1 MLVPKTE
8 SAHAIARCLAR
19 VGAVTRRYLA
29 RAVAIGTSKIKPK
42 PKRPTASYRHLA
54 RAQHIAG
61 IGSFEFDVATGE
73 IEWSEENY
81 AIFGVEEDDRPLSFD
96 RLIERVV
103 PEDRIVL
110 HRTVARLQQGL
121 APVPEEF
128 RIRHRDGSIRT
139 LRSELEAIRDHTGKI
154 IKAIGIDRD
163 VTALREAE
171 RRRDDLENQLL
182 QSQKLEALGTLAS
195 GIAHDLNNALVP
207 IIALSVLLKKNAA
220 PCGPDAEQLALI
232 HEAGV
237 HARDLVAGILDF
249 ARKAEPARRPLDLAA
264 LVRQELKLLRATVP
278 SVIAIEE
285 RAVPIPSVLADE
297 SKIRQ
302 VLINLVTNAA
312 QAIGYEHGMITV
324 ELAEANPSPLAG
336 GRDAVRL
343 AVGDTGCGMDEK
355 TRQHVFDPFFTTK
368 PVGEGTGLGLSV
380 VYGIVAAHDGV
391 IAVESTPGQ
400 GSRFEVYLP
409 IVDGGAPDAGRSG
422 SAVL

>member
-42 PKRPTASYRHLA
+42 PKCPTASYRHLA

-207 IIALSVLLKKNAA
+207 IIALSVLLKKKAA

-391 IAVESTPGQ
+391 IAVESAPGQ

-409 IVDGGAPDAGRSG
+409 IVDGGAPDAGCSG